1 MTFTTP
7 APVAATTLAAAAI
20 TGTTAVLNGTINANG
35 GSAAVAFD
43 YGLDTTY
50 GTNVAGTPA
59 TVTGST
65 STAVN
70 VALTGLTPATTYH
83 FRVNGTGS
91 SSTVNGADMTFTT
104 PDTNAN
110 LAGLTLSSGTLSPV
124 FSGSVPTYA
133 VLMPNATSS
142 FTVTPTAS
150 SSLAGITVSGT
161 AVTSGAAS
169 ASIAFSGSTATV
181 SIVVTAQDGTTS
193 QTYTLNI
200 SRYVS
205 FLDWAA
211 ANNLT
216 TTDLNA
222 DSDGDGIP
230 NLLEYA
236 FNGNPSHANNNL
248 LPTLGNTLNATDG
261 KHYFTYTY
269 RRRIVPGTM
278 AYVIQS
284 SANLSTWSAVLPQ
297 NLQQVGAANATG
309 DGVSEVVTF
318 RLLPALED
326 GPAAH
331 FVRLNV
337 TP

>member
-1 MTFTTP
+1 M
-7 APVAATTLAAAAI
+7 AI
-20 TGTTAVLNGTINANG
+20 LPKLSANPRTTAVLNGTINANG

-70 VALTGLTPATTYH
+70 VALTGLTGLTPATTYH

-133 VLMPNATSS
+133 ELMPNATSS